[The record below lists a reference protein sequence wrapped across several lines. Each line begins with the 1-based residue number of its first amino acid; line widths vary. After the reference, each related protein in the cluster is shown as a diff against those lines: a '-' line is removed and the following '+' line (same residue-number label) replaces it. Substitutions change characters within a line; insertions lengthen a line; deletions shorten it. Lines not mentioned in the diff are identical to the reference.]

1 MYCPSCGTPLQT
13 TVKFCPSCGA
23 PAQANT
29 APTAATTPPPA
40 PPFAQPMPPTTNY
53 TPGYAPAQASGPMGQ
68 VQDQLASLPAVGM
81 IQQRL
86 SGLPVPTVQIGAG
99 GPAAASPDFVW
110 SAVLALGALLS
121 IWFMRWWLIPVFLG
135 AGLLALVYGV
145 RSGVSLITRSTL
157 FLGAAAA
164 GELALAAAGTFGGVG
179 VLGALILMVLAG
191 RGIWGLLKEG
201 RPGGDA
207 FQLEG
212 RRLTVLIVGLA
223 VCLFSLIFQW
233 EPDSTYSSVSLVRV
247 GTIYKDSS
255 GSVVH
260 DGTWL
265 SPRVKVSV
273 TGGDNGGQVFP
284 WLVGTAILLLVFRN
298 KPWPRWVQGALT
310 VFLTFML
317 LYGVQ
322 ALGTMLGFGIILFAG
337 GFSAI
342 AWSMLTR
349 KA

>member
-23 PAQANT
+23 PAQANP
-29 APTAATTPPPA
+29 AQTAATAPPP
-40 PPFAQPMPPTTNY
+40 
-53 TPGYAPAQASGPMGQ
+53 TPSFAPAQASGPIGQ
-68 VQDQLASLPAVGM
+68 LQDQLASLPVVGM
-81 IQQRL
+81 VQQRL
-86 SGLPVPTVQIGAG
+86 SGLPVPAVQIGAG

-135 AGLLALVYGV
+135 AGVLALVYGL
-145 RSGVSLITRSTL
+145 RPGVSLVTRSTL
-157 FLGAAAA
+157 FIAAASV
-164 GELALAAAGTFGGVG
+164 GELALVAAGTFAGTG
-179 VLGALILMVLAG
+179 VLGGIILMVLAG
-191 RGIWGLLKEG
+191 RGVWGLLKEG
-201 RPGGDA
+201 RPGGDT
-207 FQLEG
+207 FQLGG
-212 RRLTVLIVGLA
+212 RRLTVLIIGLA
-223 VCLFSLIFQW
+223 VCLFSLMFQW
-233 EPDSTYSSVSLVRV
+233 EPDSSYSNISLVRV

-265 SPRVKVSV
+265 SPRVNVSV
-273 TGGDNGGQVFP
+273 ISGENGGQVFP
-284 WLVGTAILLLVFRN
+284 WLAGTAILLLVFRN
-298 KPWPRWVQGALT
+298 KPWPKWVLGALT

-322 ALGTMLGFGIILFAG
+322 ALGTMLGFGIMLFTG

-342 AWSMLTR
+342 AWSILTR